1 VANTRTRAPRTFAP
15 IPLDFPHPH
24 RSGGTGLFQ
33 AVLGGLPKS
42 TLHRWLADGV
52 IPKPT
57 RIGGLNYWPETVM
70 DDVRRNGTKSP
81 ASASD
86 AQSADAALS

>member
-1 VANTRTRAPRTFAP
+1 MATRTRAPRTFAQ
-15 IPLDFPHPH
+15 IPHDFPHPH

-42 TLHRWLADGV
+42 TLHRWLADET

-57 RIGGLNYWPETVM
+57 RIGGLNFWPETVM
-70 DDVRRNGTKSP
+70 DAVRRNGTKGP
-81 ASASD
+81 AVAPD
-86 AQSADAALS
+86 ALSADAALS